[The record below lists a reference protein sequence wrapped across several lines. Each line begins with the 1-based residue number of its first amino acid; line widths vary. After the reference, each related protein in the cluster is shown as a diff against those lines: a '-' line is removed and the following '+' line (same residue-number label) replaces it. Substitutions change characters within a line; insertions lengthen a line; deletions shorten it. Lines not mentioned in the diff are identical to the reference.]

1 MVLQGGL
8 GNQLFIYFAARFI
21 EENYQKRIVFIS
33 HLPNRLHEIGIKSTY
48 PNYVFPKIAL
58 SVLSKIFGKLSLI
71 KISSRYFHFC
81 VNVGYENLDYKIK
94 SLKFLSGYFQ
104 STYYIENSR
113 ISKNDLNDIKVFFS
127 KQSTQGSNYTV
138 KDSIAVHIRRGDY
151 LLEVNKYFG
160 LLSHEYYSEAIAS
173 ILSLRKFDR
182 IYLFSDSPISPT
194 IKSKLKITFSK
205 LDVVDTHEHNIAD
218 VSTLKILSYFEG
230 HVISNSTFSWW
241 GAYLANNNKIVV
253 APNVWFKHH
262 LEPNRIYPESWITA
276 KSAWE

>member
-21 EENYQKRIVFIS
+21 EETYQKKIVFIS
-33 HLPNRLHEIGIKSTY
+33 HIPNRLHEIGIKSTY
-48 PNYVFPKIAL
+48 PNYVFPKLAL
-58 SVLSKIFGKLSLI
+58 LFLSKIFRKLSLI
-71 KISSRYFHFC
+71 RISSGYFHFC
-81 VNVGYENLDYKIK
+81 MNVGYENLDHKINN
-94 SLKFLSGYFQ
+94 LKFLSGYFQ
-104 STYYIENSR
+104 STKYIENSSL
-113 ISKNDLNDIKVFFS
+113 SKNDLNDIKVFFS
-127 KQSTQGSNYTV
+127 RQSTKGLNYIV

-151 LLEVNKYFG
+151 LLEVNNYFG

-182 IYLFSDSPISPT
+182 IYLFSDSPISST

-205 LDVVDTHEHNIAD
+205 IDVVDAYEHNITD
-218 VSTLKILSYFEG
+218 VSTLAILSHFEG

-241 GAYLANNNKIVV
+241 GAYLANDNKIVV
-253 APNVWFKHH
+253 APNVWFKNH
-262 LEPNRIYPESWITA
+262 LEPNRIYPENWITA

>member
-21 EENYQKRIVFIS
+21 EENYEKRIVFIS
-33 HLPNRLHEIGIKSTY
+33 HLPNRLQEIGIKSTY
-48 PNYVFPKIAL
+48 PNYVVPKIVL
-58 SVLSKIFGKLSLI
+58 SVLSKFFRKLSLVN
-71 KISSRYFHFC
+71 ISSGYFHFC
-81 VNVGYENLDYKIK
+81 ENVGYENLEYKIK
-94 SLKFLSGYFQ
+94 SLKFLNGYFQ

-127 KQSTQGSNYTV
+127 TQSTKSLNYTV

-160 LLSHEYYSEAIAS
+160 LLSYEYYSEAIAS

-182 IYLFSDSPISPT
+182 VYLFSDSPINPE
-194 IKSKLKITFSK
+194 IKSKLKMTFSK
-205 LDVVDTHEHNIAD
+205 LDVVDTHEHSITD
-218 VSTLKILSYFEG
+218 VSTLTILSHFEG

-253 APNVWFKHH
+253 APNVWFRNHV
-262 LEPNRIYPESWITA
+262 EPNRIFPASWITA

>member
-21 EENYQKRIVFIS
+21 EENYQKKIVFIS
-33 HLPNRLHEIGIKSTY
+33 HIPNRLHEIGIKSTY

-58 SVLSKIFGKLSLI
+58 SVLSKIFRKLSLI
-71 KISSRYFHFC
+71 KISSGYFHFC
-81 VNVGYENLDYKIK
+81 LNVGYENLDYKIK
-94 SLKFLSGYFQ
+94 NLKFLSGYFQ
-104 STYYIENSR
+104 SAKYIENSSF
-113 ISKNDLNDIKVFFS
+113 SKNDLKDIKFFFS
-127 KQSTQGSNYTV
+127 KHSIEGLNYIV

-182 IYLFSDSPISPT
+182 IYLFSDSPISHT
-194 IKSKLKITFSK
+194 IKSKLKIIFSK
-205 LDVVDTHEHNIAD
+205 LDVVDAHEHNIND
-218 VSTLKILSYFEG
+218 VSTLAILSQFEG

-241 GAYLANNNKIVV
+241 GAYLANNNKIVA

-262 LEPNRIYPESWITA
+262 LEPNLIYPENWITA